1 MAGNAKFS
9 PMNPIDQYIAEF
21 EGEVRT
27 KLEEI
32 RAIIRAAAPD
42 AEEVISYQM
51 PAYKQGG
58 VLVYFAGYAK
68 HVGFYPTGSGIAAF
82 EQRFS
87 PYKWSKGAVQ
97 FPLDQPLPAELITE
111 IVHYRLQ
118 ETAIKALTKSKK
130 SK

>member
-1 MAGNAKFS
+1 
-9 PMNPIDQYIAEF
+9 MNPIDQYIAGF
-21 EGEVRT
+21 EGQVRA

-42 AEEVISYQM
+42 AQEVISYQM

-82 EQRFS
+82 EHRFS

-97 FPLDQPLPAELITE
+97 FPLDQPLPADLITE
-111 IVHYRLQ
+111 IVHFRMR
-118 ETAIKALTKSKK
+118 EDAANSAAKSKK

>member
-1 MAGNAKFS
+1 
-9 PMNPIDQYIAEF
+9 MNPIEQYIAGF
-21 EGEVRT
+21 DGQVRT

-42 AEEVISYQM
+42 AQEVISYQM

-58 VLVYFAGYAK
+58 ILVYFAGYAK

-82 EQRFS
+82 ERRFT

-97 FPLDQPLPAELITE
+97 FPLDQPLPADLITE
-111 IVHYRLQ
+111 IVHFRMR
-118 ETAIKALTKSKK
+118 EDAAHSAAKSKK

>member
-1 MAGNAKFS
+1 
-9 PMNPIDQYIAEF
+9 MNPIDDYIAGY
-21 EGEVRT
+21 EGQVRG

-58 VLVYFAGYAK
+58 VLVYFAGYPR
-68 HVGFYPTGSGIAAF
+68 HVGFYPTGSGIEAF
-82 EQRFS
+82 ADRFA

-97 FPLDQPLPAELITE
+97 FPLDQPLPADLITE
-111 IVHYRLQ
+111 IVHFRLQ
-118 ETAIKALTKSKK
+118 MEAAKAASKPK
-130 SK
+130 KAK